1 VKTINVFSVPLMGAV
16 FLITSL
22 LLADQSAAA
31 AKNKKLSFEQA
42 WKICKQKLDKE
53 NVPGASAAP
62 NERFIKGGACMKELG
77 YDL

>member
-1 VKTINVFSVPLMGAV
+1 MTTTTRYIVFSFVIASM
-16 FLITSL
+16 SL
-22 LLADQSAAA
+22 LVFADQSAAA
-31 AKNKKLSFEQA
+31 TKNKKLTFEQA